1 MKSFIES
8 ALAARNS
15 SEQNRADNA
24 PQNSMATEPVQNKMP
39 ERNTAQDSFEA
50 PFASQEPI
58 PQQMQPQHET
68 PQSNSTPFRQE
79 QTYNQSP
86 FTAPEQAQQ
95 PRQEMPQQEPQTMS
109 QNIQRDQSFTQPQQ
123 QQINQNIGLE
133 DSFDDVQ
140 DARIM
145 VIGAGG
151 MGNNAVT
158 RLHAMG
164 IKGADT
170 LVVNT
175 DKQHL
180 LISKADKKILIGK
193 DITKGLGA
201 GGYPNV
207 GKQAAEESM
216 TDLEKA
222 LKPADLVFIISGM
235 GGGTGTGSA
244 PIVSKIAKK
253 NNAIVIG
260 VVTMPFKIEG
270 GRIPKAEEGLAKLRQ
285 ECDTVIVIEN
295 DKLLEVAG
303 EMPLQQAFAVADE
316 IIVTM
321 IKGITETI
329 STPSIVNLDFA
340 DVKSVMK
347 NGGVAVIGI
356 GESST
361 AARARE
367 SVEEAMS
374 NPLLDVDYRGATGAL
389 VHIAG
394 GPDMKLTEIGEI
406 GDFVAK
412 HLDADASTIW
422 GARVDQNMQ
431 GKIRVITIIT
441 GIKSQYIL
449 GPQEMREDSQDIGAS
464 LGIRTI

>member
-39 ERNTAQDSFEA
+39 ERNTAHDSFEA
-50 PFASQEPI
+50 PFASQEPV
-58 PQQMQPQHET
+58 PQQMQPQNQEYG
-68 PQSNSTPFRQE
+68 TPFTQE
-79 QTYNQSP
+79 QANDQSP
-86 FTAPEQAQQ
+86 FTAPEQTQQ
-95 PRQEMPQQEPQTMS
+95 TRQEMPQQEPQTMS
-109 QNIQRDQSFTQPQQ
+109 QNIQRDQSFTQPAP
-123 QQINQNIGLE
+123 QQISNIA

-145 VIGAGG
+145 VAGVGG

-158 RLHAMG
+158 RLDAMG

-170 LVVNT
+170 VVVNT

-216 TDLEKA
+216 TELEKS

-244 PIVSKIAKK
+244 PIISKIAKK
-253 NNAIVIG
+253 NDAIVIG

-270 GRIPKAEEGLAKLRQ
+270 GRIPKAEEGLARLRQ

-367 SVEEAMS
+367 AVEEAMS
-374 NPLLDVDYRGATGAL
+374 NPLLDVDYQGATGAL
-389 VHIAG
+389 VHISG

-412 HLDADASTIW
+412 HLDTDASTIW
-422 GARVDQNMQ
+422 GARIDQNMQ

-449 GPQEMREDSQDIGAS
+449 GPQEMSEDNRDIGES

>member
-8 ALAARNS
+8 ALAARKS
-15 SEQNRADNA
+15 SEENSVENTQQNTQPNMTENQQPNPSPFQTQE
-24 PQNSMATEPVQNKMP
+24 PQQIQQPEPVQ
-39 ERNTAQDSFEA
+39 
-50 PFASQEPI
+50 
-58 PQQMQPQHET
+58 
-68 PQSNSTPFRQE
+68 
-79 QTYNQSP
+79 
-86 FTAPEQAQQ
+86 
-95 PRQEMPQQEPQTMS
+95 
-109 QNIQRDQSFTQPQQ
+109 QNAFNQPQQ
-123 QQINQNIGLE
+123 QPQNFQQEQFQQPAQQAPPMQPQQFSTEPQQVPQPQNINQQIRENQSFTTPQPQQMSQQNTEMIGG
-133 DSFDDVQ
+133 FDEVD

-145 VIGAGG
+145 VVGAGG

-158 RLHAMG
+158 RLQTMG

-170 LVVNT
+170 IVINT

-180 LISKADKKILIGK
+180 LISKADKRILIGK
-193 DITKGLGA
+193 DSTKGLGA
-201 GGYPNV
+201 GGYPNK
-207 GKQAAEESM
+207 GKEAAEESM
-216 TDLEKA
+216 NELEKA
-222 LKPADLVFIISGM
+222 MKPADLVFIISGM

-244 PIVSKIAKK
+244 PVVAKIAKK

-270 GRIPKAEEGLAKLRQ
+270 GRQAKAEEGLARLRQ
-285 ECDTVIVIEN
+285 ACDTVIVIEN

-329 STPSIVNLDFA
+329 STPSIVNLDYA

-367 SVEEAMS
+367 AVEEAMS
-374 NPLLDVDYRGATGAL
+374 NPLLDVDYQGATGAL

-406 GDFVAK
+406 GDFVSK
-412 HLDADASTIW
+412 HLDTDASTIW
-422 GARVDQNMQ
+422 GARVDPDMQ

-449 GPQEMREDSQDIGAS
+449 GPQEMREDNRDLGDS
-464 LGIRTI
+464 LGIKMV

>member
-1 MKSFIES
+1 MRSFIES
-8 ALAARNS
+8 ALAARKS
-15 SEQNRADNA
+15 SEEQNVAEQT
-24 PQNSMATEPVQNKMP
+24 PQNNESSINAGTQQYNTE
-39 ERNTAQDSFEA
+39 NTS
-50 PFASQEPI
+50 PFASQETAPK
-58 PQQMQPQHET
+58 PQQQNAYQSAPVQEEPALTPQPQQQESVSFE
-68 PQSNSTPFRQE
+68 PQV
-79 QTYNQSP
+79 QS
-86 FTAPEQAQQ
+86 
-95 PRQEMPQQEPQTMS
+95 MPQQEA
-109 QNIQRDQSFTQPQQ
+109 PQQ
-123 QQINQNIGLE
+123 QPMTQAIQQDQAFTRPQPEQLQAAA
-133 DSFDDVQ
+133 DTFTDVE

-151 MGNNAVT
+151 MGNNAIT
-158 RLHAMG
+158 RLQSMG

-170 LVVNT
+170 LAVNT

-180 LISKADKKILIGK
+180 EITKADKRILIGREV
-193 DITKGLGA
+193 TKGLGA
-201 GGYPNV
+201 GGYPNI
-207 GKQAAEESM
+207 GKEAAEESSSE
-216 TDLEKA
+216 LEKA
-222 LKPADLVFIISGM
+222 LKPADLIFMIAGM
-235 GGGTGTGSA
+235 GGGTGTGCSPA
-244 PIVSKIAKK
+244 IAKMAK
-253 NNAIVIG
+253 KSDTIIIG

-329 STPSIVNLDFA
+329 ATPSIVNLDFA

-361 AARARE
+361 AARSRE
-367 SVEEAMS
+367 AVEEAMS
-374 NPLLDVDYRGATGAL
+374 NPLLDVDFNGATGAL

-394 GPDMKLTEIGEI
+394 GPDMKLSEIGEI
-406 GDFVAK
+406 GDFVSK
-412 HLDADASTIW
+412 HLDPDASTIW
-422 GARVDQNMQ
+422 GARVEDSMH

-449 GPQEMREDSQDIGAS
+449 GPQELGEDDRNIGDS
-464 LGIRTI
+464 LGIKMV

>member
-8 ALAARNS
+8 ALAARKS
-15 SEQNRADNA
+15 SEENNADNTPQNAPVSNNIQQSA
-24 PQNSMATEPVQNKMP
+24 PQPEPQFQQQPVQAQP
-39 ERNTAQDSFEA
+39 EPQ
-50 PFASQEPI
+50 PFQSQPEPQF
-58 PQQMQPQHET
+58 QQQPVQ
-68 PQSNSTPFRQE
+68 Q
-79 QTYNQSP
+79 
-86 FTAPEQAQQ
+86 QAQ
-95 PRQEMPQQEPQTMS
+95 PEPQF
-109 QNIQRDQSFTQPQQ
+109 QQQAQPIAQQIREDQSFTTPQPQQ
-123 QQINQNIGLE
+123 VIQNAETVGM
-133 DSFDDVQ
+133 FDDVD
-140 DARIM
+140 DARIT
-145 VIGAGG
+145 VVGAGG

-158 RLHAMG
+158 RLHKMG
-164 IKGADT
+164 ITGADT
-170 LVVNT
+170 VVINT

-180 LISKADKKILIGK
+180 LISSADKRILIGK
-193 DITKGLGA
+193 DSTKGLGA
-201 GGYPNV
+201 GGYPTK
-207 GKQAAEESM
+207 GKEAAEESM
-216 TDLEKA
+216 NELEKA
-222 LKPADLVFIISGM
+222 VKPADLVFIIAGM

-270 GRIPKAEEGLAKLRQ
+270 GRIPKAEEGLARLRQ

-367 SVEEAMS
+367 AVEEAMS
-374 NPLLDVDYRGATGAL
+374 NPLLDVDYQGATGAL

-406 GDFVAK
+406 GDFVSK
-412 HLDADASTIW
+412 HLDTDASTIW
-422 GARVDQNMQ
+422 GARIDPDMQ
-431 GKIRVITIIT
+431 GRIRVITIIT

-449 GPQEMREDSQDIGAS
+449 GPQDMREDDRNLGES
-464 LGIRTI
+464 LGIKMV

>member
-1 MKSFIES
+1 MRSFIES
-8 ALAARNS
+8 ALAARKS
-15 SEQNRADNA
+15 SEENTADNA
-24 PQNSMATEPVQNKMP
+24 PQNTPVNNNVPEDNPMQQNP
-39 ERNTAQDSFEA
+39 QNSY
-50 PFASQEPI
+50 
-58 PQQMQPQHET
+58 PQQ
-68 PQSNSTPFRQE
+68 
-79 QTYNQSP
+79 
-86 FTAPEQAQQ
+86 EQAQPFQSQ
-95 PRQEMPQQEPQTMS
+95 PEPQEQPQPQFQQPQQNPSQPEPQFQQPQQQPIAQQI
-109 QNIQRDQSFTQPQQ
+109 QNDQSFTTPQPQQ
-123 QQINQNIGLE
+123 VIQNAETVGM
-133 DSFDDVQ
+133 FDDVD
-140 DARIM
+140 DAKIM
-145 VIGAGG
+145 VVGAGG

-158 RLHAMG
+158 RLQKMG
-164 IKGADT
+164 INGADT
-170 LVVNT
+170 IVINT

-180 LISKADKKILIGK
+180 LISKADKRILIGK
-193 DITKGLGA
+193 DTTKGLGA
-201 GGYPNV
+201 GGYPTR
-207 GKQAAEESM
+207 GKEAAEESM
-216 TDLEKA
+216 NELEKA
-222 LKPADLVFIISGM
+222 IKPADLVFIISGM

-244 PIVSKIAKK
+244 PVVSKIAKK

-270 GRIPKAEEGLAKLRQ
+270 GRIPKAEEGLARLRQ

-367 SVEEAMS
+367 AVEEAMS
-374 NPLLDVDYRGATGAL
+374 NPLLDVDYQGATGAL

-406 GDFVAK
+406 GDFVSK
-412 HLDADASTIW
+412 HLDTDASTIW
-422 GARVDQNMQ
+422 GARIDPDMQ
-431 GKIRVITIIT
+431 GRIRVITIIT

-449 GPQEMREDSQDIGAS
+449 GPQEMREDDRNLGDS
-464 LGIRTI
+464 LGIKMV

>member
-8 ALAARNS
+8 ALAARKS
-15 SEQNRADNA
+15 SEENNADNA
-24 PQNSMATEPVQNKMP
+24 PQNTPVSNNMQQSAPQPEPQFQQQPVQAQP
-39 ERNTAQDSFEA
+39 E
-50 PFASQEPI
+50 
-58 PQQMQPQHET
+58 PQFQQQPV
-68 PQSNSTPFRQE
+68 
-79 QTYNQSP
+79 
-86 FTAPEQAQQ
+86 QAQ
-95 PRQEMPQQEPQTMS
+95 PEPQPFQS
-109 QNIQRDQSFTQPQQ
+109 QPEPQFQQQQQAQPIAQQIREDQSFTTPQPQQ
-123 QQINQNIGLE
+123 VIQNAETVGM
-133 DSFDDVQ
+133 FDDVD
-140 DARIM
+140 DARIT
-145 VIGAGG
+145 VVGAGG

-158 RLHAMG
+158 RLQKMG
-164 IKGADT
+164 VKGADT
-170 LVVNT
+170 IVINT

-180 LISKADKKILIGK
+180 LISKADKRILIGK
-193 DITKGLGA
+193 DSTKGLGA
-201 GGYPNV
+201 GGYPTK
-207 GKQAAEESM
+207 GKEAAEESM
-216 TDLEKA
+216 NELEKA
-222 LKPADLVFIISGM
+222 VKPADLVFIIAGM

-270 GRIPKAEEGLAKLRQ
+270 GRIPKAEEGLARLRQ

-367 SVEEAMS
+367 AVEEAMS
-374 NPLLDVDYRGATGAL
+374 NPLLDVDYQGATGAL

-406 GDFVAK
+406 GDFVSK
-412 HLDADASTIW
+412 HLDTDASTIW
-422 GARVDQNMQ
+422 GARIDPDMQ
-431 GKIRVITIIT
+431 GRIRVITIIT

-449 GPQEMREDSQDIGAS
+449 GPQDMREDDRNLGES
-464 LGIRTI
+464 LGIKMV